1 MTPIQFIA
9 EMNYLAARQIA
20 EHFLKQVLLKPE
32 EFARIDALLVT
43 RFQPPLGKLFSDIAP
58 NTACNLAGKE

>member
-1 MTPIQFIA
+1 MTPTHFKA

-20 EHFLKQVLLKPE
+20 EQFLKQALLKPE
-32 EFARIDALLVT
+32 EFERINALLIT

-58 NTACNLAGKE
+58 DTTCNLTGKE